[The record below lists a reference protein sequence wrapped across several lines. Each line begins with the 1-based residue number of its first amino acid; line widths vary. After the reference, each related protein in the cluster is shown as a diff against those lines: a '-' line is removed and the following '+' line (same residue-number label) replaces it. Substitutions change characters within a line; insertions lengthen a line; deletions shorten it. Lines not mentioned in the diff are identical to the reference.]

1 MDNRTDN
8 GMRIRKTAMA
18 DMERVLE
25 LYDMARRFMKE
36 HGNPDQWG
44 DTYPPVEMV
53 ERDIREGK
61 SYVCDDEGVI
71 TAVFFFD
78 KGEDPDYR
86 EIHDGAWL
94 SDAPYSVVH
103 RIAAP
108 AGRKGTASFCIRWCY
123 EKSGGNI
130 RIDTHRDNIPMQRML
145 AKNGFQQCG
154 IIYIGGTDER
164 IAYQKMTGRE
174 TAEEDGG

>member
-1 MDNRTDN
+1 MDT
-8 GMRIRKTAMA
+8 GMQVRKTEAE
-18 DMERVLE
+18 DTERILE
-25 LYDMARRFMKE
+25 LYAMARDFMKE

-44 DTYPPVEMV
+44 DTYPPRELV
-53 ERDIREGK
+53 ERDIQEGK
-61 SYVCDDEGVI
+61 SYVCEDEGVI

-86 EIHDGAWL
+86 EIHGGEWL
-94 SDAPYSVVH
+94 SDTPYSVVH

-145 AKNGFQQCG
+145 EKNGFQQCG
-154 IIYIGGTDER
+154 TVYIAGVDER
-164 IAYQKMTGRE
+164 IAYQK
-174 TAEEDGG
+174 TAVQKTAAEDGG

>member
-61 SYVCDDEGVI
+61 SYVCEDEGAI

-78 KGEDPDYR
+78 EGEDPDYR
-86 EIHDGAWL
+86 EIHDGVWL
-94 SDAPYSVVH
+94 SDAPYSVIH